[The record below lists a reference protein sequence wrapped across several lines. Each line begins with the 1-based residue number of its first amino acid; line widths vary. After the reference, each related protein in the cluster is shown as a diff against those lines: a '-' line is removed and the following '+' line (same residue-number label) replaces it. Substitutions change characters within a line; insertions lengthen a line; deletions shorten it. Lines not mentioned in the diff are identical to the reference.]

1 MVLAGRCG
9 LSCVAFVL
17 ARWLGQ
23 AFDAARERLRDWYCG
38 AGDKTGRRRRR
49 EVDVEACFAPLLA
62 WVLRDW
68 AGPDLAVALDAT
80 TLGER
85 FVVLA
90 VAGLYRGGAGAG
102 AGGVL
107 PAQAQGGRRAPRLP
121 PLGSFQGVVAG

>member
-1 MVLAGRCG
+1 MAMVLAGGGGPSRVGVVAAPGVGPGVGGARARGRCG

-49 EVDVEACFAPLLA
+49 DLDVEACFAPLLA

-68 AGPDLAVALDAT
+68 AGPADLAVALDAT

-85 FVVLA
+85 FV
-90 VAGLYRGGAGAG
+90 
-102 AGGVL
+102 
-107 PAQAQGGRRAPRLP
+107 
-121 PLGSFQGVVAG
+121 